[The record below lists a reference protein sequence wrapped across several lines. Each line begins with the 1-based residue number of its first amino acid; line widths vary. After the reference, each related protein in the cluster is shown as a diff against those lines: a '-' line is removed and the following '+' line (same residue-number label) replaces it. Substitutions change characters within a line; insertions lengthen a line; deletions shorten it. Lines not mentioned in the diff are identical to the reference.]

1 MDTYGRLR
9 SKRPRLTT
17 HDSGNDDDHDS
28 DSGGETRELSKGRSR
43 SRSRSRSHSATRTQ
57 ANASS
62 GGQSMTMDGDQIV
75 GMKRESSIND
85 SDDGSPEPNSPSP
98 SHTPPLTPALTPHRV
113 DTPAPEN
120 LSLRK
125 TVSPLQ
131 TSQTILQAVDLVQPR
146 HSPPPSSLAAAAAAA
161 AHFSPYAP
169 LYGPAASSLY
179 CSPAALYQHQQQ
191 HHHHH
196 HLAEPREIQ
205 MQMQMQMQN
214 IQQPCGLQVQ
224 QQQQSQQQQQQQQQ
238 HQQQQQQRSPVDVL
252 LRVFP
257 GRRRVDVE
265 ALLHRCKGD
274 VVSAMEVLV
283 CEDSLQPKSAFSPL
297 AGALA
302 SAAAASAASVASAN
316 AYVSR
321 GGYCGPSPPTRHRF
335 LAAPYTGTGYLPT
348 VIRPPNQSSHA
359 NGTGDAYR
367 ETSPDD
373 ASDKTSYSE

>member
-1 MDTYGRLR
+1 MVQEPQVPPGA
-9 SKRPRLTT
+9 KRAKITLQDHIR
-17 HDSGNDDDHDS
+17 NDGDRDS
-28 DSGGETRELSKGRSR
+28 DSGSELHIMDHVTAAGSTGEGPGAGLQTIER
-43 SRSRSRSHSATRTQ
+43 
-57 ANASS
+57 
-62 GGQSMTMDGDQIV
+62 
-75 GMKRESSIND
+75 KRENSVNESE
-85 SDDGSPEPNSPSP
+85 DGSVEPGTPSP
-98 SHTPPLTPALTPHRV
+98 NHTPPRTPALTPQRV
-113 DTPAPEN
+113 DTPVPEN

-125 TVSPLQ
+125 SGSPLNSHGQ
-131 TSQTILQAVDLVQPR
+131 NQMIMQPVDLVQPR
-146 HSPPPSSLAAAAAAA
+146 HISPPSPSTPSLAAAAAVAAA

-169 LYGPAASSLY
+169 LYGPTANSLY
-179 CSPAALYQHQQQ
+179 CSPATLYQHQ
-191 HHHHH
+191 HHTH
-196 HLAEPREIQ
+196 HLHEPREIQ

-214 IQQPCGLQVQ
+214 VQQPCGLQI
-224 QQQQSQQQQQQQQQ
+224 QQQQQQQP
-238 HQQQQQQRSPVDVL
+238 QQQRSPVDVL

-257 GRRRVDVE
+257 GRRRADVE

-302 SAAAASAASVASAN
+302 SAAAASAASASVTA

-321 GGYCGPSPPTRHRF
+321 AGYCGPTPPTRHRF

-348 VIRPPNQSSHA
+348 VIRPPNQNVHA
-359 NGTGDAYR
+359 NGTADNYR